1 MNEIPDY
8 EKFAGLL
15 NSTFTVQTGDAQS
28 INAELVQISEQ
39 RLAGRQEMF
48 SIVFRGPADFALGQA
63 LCHFHHENTGDFEIF
78 ITPVRQ
84 DEQGFYYEAVFNL
97 IREPAEPTA

>member
-15 NSTFTVQTGDAQS
+15 NSTFTVQTGDVQS

>member
-8 EKFAGLL
+8 ETFAGLL
-15 NSTFTVQTGDAQS
+15 NTTFTVQTDDGES
-28 INAELVQISEQ
+28 TNAELVEVSEQ
-39 RLAGRQEMF
+39 RLPGRQEIF
-48 SIVFRGPADFALGQA
+48 SIVFRGPANISLGQG
-63 LCHFHHENTGDFEIF
+63 LRHFQHEKTDFELF

>member
-1 MNEIPDY
+1 MNKIPDY

-15 NSTFTVQTGDAQS
+15 NSTFTIQADDAQR
-28 INAELVQISEQ
+28 INAELVQISER

-48 SIVFRGPADFALGQA
+48 SMVFRGPTDFALGQA
-63 LCHFHHENTGDFEIF
+63 LRHFHHEDTGDFELF
-78 ITPVRQ
+78 ITPTRQ

-97 IREPAEPTA
+97 IREPAEPTS